1 MKRLLAALFILS
13 LLWIAPSA
21 RAQVPPVPDIPEQLL
36 VPGAREHLETLRSG
50 LVQRLAALES
60 HSASFN
66 SKCARVETGS
76 ALYNECANEQ
86 PSVVA
91 ERQAYI
97 DRVNAFKD
105 LLSRAQDQN
114 ARCVELRQKL
124 AHTRA
129 ALQTQKKADL
139 LVAEASSEQVRTI
152 EARSGMVAAKLAKL
166 ATRFSEVDTICY
178 DVTEVLA
185 DEDNRK
191 ALGLAAG
198 TSSFTLMAQT
208 WKALKPYQSAKDCHE
223 QFITTNG
230 ESSITKITLA
240 AGQCAGFLKDTF
252 EFSKQ
257 YSKTLRQAEKILQGE
272 VGKKALSKLGGQFDI
287 ALTAADLANEV
298 NETYEAV
305 QSFDDYTSKIPN
317 DSLEATKSLG
327 ELSKKQLRE
336 AEECESSLARMVNQ
350 AAE

>member
-1 MKRLLAALFILS
+1 MKRLLAASFLVS
-13 LLWIAPSA
+13 LLWIAPPA
-21 RAQVPPVPDIPEQLL
+21 RAQVPPVPDIPEQII
-36 VPGAREHLETLRSG
+36 VPGDRARLETLRSG
-50 LVQRLAALES
+50 LMQQLSDLQAHAAALK
-60 HSASFN
+60 A
-66 SKCARVETGS
+66 KCTGVKNPS
-76 ALYNECANEQ
+76 SLYDECVGDQ
-86 PSVVA
+86 TKVQT

-105 LLSRAQDQN
+105 LLSKAQDQN

-129 ALQTQKKADL
+129 ALEGQKKADL
-139 LVAEASSEQVRTI
+139 LVSDASAEQASTI

-166 ATRFSEVDTICY
+166 ATRFSEVDAICY

-223 QFITTNG
+223 QFITTDRG
-230 ESSITKITLA
+230 SSITKITLA
-240 AGQCAGFLKDTF
+240 AGQCASFLKDTI

-327 ELSKKQLRE
+327 ELSKQQLLE
-336 AEECESSLARMVNQ
+336 AQKCESSLAKMVNQ